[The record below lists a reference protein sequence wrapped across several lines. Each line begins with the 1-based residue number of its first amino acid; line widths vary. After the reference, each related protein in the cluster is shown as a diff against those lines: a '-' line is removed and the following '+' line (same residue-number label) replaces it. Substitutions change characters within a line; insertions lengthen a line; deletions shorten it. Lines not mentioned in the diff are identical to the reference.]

1 MDQVEAPSFHFL
13 LELVPSNI
21 NVFVVQFDAKGVC
34 CSNKHHSTD
43 QHASPY
49 SEVGDELG
57 LYWFVLIDVE
67 E

>member
-1 MDQVEAPSFHFL
+1 MDQVEAPSLHFL

-21 NVFVVQFDAKGVC
+21 NVFVVQFDPKGVC
-34 CSNKHHSTD
+34 RTDKHHSAD

-49 SEVGDELG
+49 SKVGDKLG